1 MIKEGNRNH
10 ANIHAAENQCKDQ
23 RKWKE
28 KNISD
33 NIINFFKQFFIE
45 GYDLENGYN
54 DKIKPLEGSL
64 NADDAPI
71 LIMPIH
77 IC

>member
-1 MIKEGNRNH
+1 MIKQGYRNH
-10 ANIHAAENQCKDQ
+10 AKIHAAENQCKDQ

-28 KNISD
+28 KNISYD
-33 NIINFFKQFFIE
+33 IINFLKQFFIE
-45 GYDLENGYN
+45 GYNLENGYN